1 MENKEYNQIN
11 ILKSIAIM
19 FVLILHSINSN
30 FERSIYT
37 VFHIHQAIPIF
48 MVLFGLNL
56 SLSFRK
62 KGIFKKIY
70 PEKYFNKKLKRFVIP
85 YLITYLCV
93 IIIVK
98 IFFPNLNFNIR
109 YFLFG
114 FSFISGY
121 GNYFILILFQ
131 SIFIIPIIYHYYK
144 KNPKLTIII
153 CFIINFCYQ
162 YSYSFIQSNGIFY
175 ISILIG
181 YYRRLVFNYIAY
193 IVLGIWI
200 SDKYNNQKISIFFK
214 ENKRLLPVI
223 LISISYLFF
232 YYIILNRYSFQNIF
246 IISIGYTMLIVLF
259 GLRFL
264 PNEIKGNLQKLFN
277 YIGKCSYH
285 IYLVQMVFFTI
296 LIRVTPEIYFSNN
309 LFYMIILLFI
319 VFVYCILLGIVFFE
333 FCKLIK

>member
-1 MENKEYNQIN
+1 MKNKEYNQIN

-19 FVLILHSINSN
+19 FVLILHSISN
-30 FERSIYT
+30 QFERSIYT

-48 MVLFGLNL
+48 MLLIGLNL

-62 KGIFKKIY
+62 KMNFKIY
-70 PEKYFNKKLKRFVIP
+70 PKKYLISKFKRFVIP
-85 YLITYLCV
+85 YLIIYLCV

-98 IFFPNLNFNIR
+98 ILFPKLTFNIN

-114 FSFISGY
+114 FSYISGF

-131 SIFIIPIIYHYYK
+131 SIIIFPVIYHYYK

-153 CFIINFCYQ
+153 CLIINFFFQ
-162 YSYSFIQSNGIFY
+162 YSLSFIVNNEIFY
-175 ISILIG
+175 LNILIG
-181 YYRRLVFNYIAY
+181 YYKRLVLHYIGY

-200 SDKYNNQKISIFFK
+200 SDKYNNQKISVFLK
-214 ENKRLLPVI
+214 ENKKLFLVF
-223 LISISYLFF
+223 LISVIYLIF
-232 YYIILNRYSFQNIF
+232 YYITGNKFSFQNYF
-246 IISIGYTMLIVLF
+246 IISIGYTVLIVLF

-264 PNEIKGNLQKLFN
+264 PKEIKNDFQKLFN
-277 YIGKCSYH
+277 YIGKSSYH

-296 LIRVTPEIYFSNN
+296 LIRLTPEIYFSNN